1 MGLKDGLSRRKVD
14 LVDVGCE
21 MKLLWMMPEMPSLS
35 FLWRR
40 GAYRYAIHDTRADA
54 RRTFFK
60 RACEDT
66 SFLTRFVLRTILL
79 ANTGEGVPYLV

>member
-35 FLWRR
+35 FVWRR

-60 RACEDT
+60 KACEDT
-66 SFLTRFVLRTILL
+66 SFSQDLFL
-79 ANTGEGVPYLV
+79 E